1 MRPDFLGLGVHK
13 GGSSW
18 IYLAL
23 YEHPALCVPV
33 KDLHFFSV
41 DRMWRRGRSWYEDL
55 FRQSPHDL
63 VCGEFSNTYFPSP
76 SAPQRIHAFY
86 SDVKL
91 FVCLRNPV
99 ERAFSHYL
107 QDLKMGHI
115 APGTPFET
123 ALDVHP
129 EYLEWG
135 QYAQHL
141 ERYLDLFS
149 RDQLLVLLF
158 DDLVDNPA
166 GFVRT
171 LYQFLGA
178 DGDFVPS
185 VLGQRV
191 NVARLPRWPV
201 LDRFTRHSAGLLRQ
215 TKAGAWLWWQVK
227 KTGWPDRI
235 NRWNAARTPMP
246 TLSAEMRDQL
256 QTFFAADNRYVR
268 SLLDR
273 PNLNW

>member
-18 IYLAL
+18 ILLAL

-33 KDLHFFSV
+33 ENLHFFSV
-41 DRMWRRGRSWYEDL
+41 DRVWRRGRSWYEDM
-55 FRQSPHDL
+55 FRCGPHDL
-63 VCGEFSNTYFPSP
+63 ACGEFSNTYFPSP
-76 SAPQRIHAFY
+76 LAPQRIHAFY
-86 SDVKL
+86 PEVKL

-107 QDLKMGHI
+107 QDLKMGHL
-115 APGTPFET
+115 APGTPFVT
-123 ALDVHP
+123 ALDAHL

-135 QYAQHL
+135 RYAQHL
-141 ERYLDLFS
+141 ERYLDLFR

-158 DDLVDNPA
+158 DDLINTPTDLL
-166 GFVRT
+166 RT
-171 LYQFLGA
+171 LYRFLDV

-185 VLGQRV
+185 VVGRRV
-191 NVARLPRWPV
+191 NVSRLPRWPMM
-201 LDRFTRHSAGLLRQ
+201 DRFTRYAAGLLRR
-215 TKAGAWLWWQVK
+215 TGAGTRLWWQIK

-235 NRWNAARTPMP
+235 NRWNSARMPMP
-246 TLSAEMRDQL
+246 TLSAEMHNQL
-256 QTFFAADNRYVR
+256 QTFFAADVRYVR
-268 SLLDR
+268 SFLDR